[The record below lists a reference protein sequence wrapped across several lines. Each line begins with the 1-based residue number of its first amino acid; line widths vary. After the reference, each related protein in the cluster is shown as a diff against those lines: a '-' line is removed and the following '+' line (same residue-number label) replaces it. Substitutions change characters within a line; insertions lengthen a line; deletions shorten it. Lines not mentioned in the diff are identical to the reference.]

1 MNHKLLKIFLGLSL
15 LLCALPPAV
24 AQNFSV
30 SYNGAQIV
38 KVLSDLEQR
47 TDYTFVY
54 QKQEL
59 SDIAPLSISM
69 DNATLDQVLDR
80 ICSETG
86 LTYKKVNKTIVLRKG
101 EAPSQPDSRRLRVSG
116 VVRDA
121 AGTPIPFAS
130 VVLKGTMTG
139 ISSDENGAYT
149 LDPVPANATLVFSS
163 IGYKNLEVAVAGRSR
178 IDATLAASAESLEET
193 IVVAY
198 GTAKK
203 GSLTGSAA
211 VIQSEDL
218 EKRITSNITKAFDG
232 QVPGIISTSGT
243 GQPGEGASI
252 VIRGYGSIN
261 ASRTPLYVVD
271 GIPFDG
277 GLSSINPQDIE
288 SMTVLKD
295 ASSGA
300 LYGARGANGVVM
312 ITTKKGAADKVNINY
327 SGNFGWANPGLKY
340 YDRVNSKDFV
350 QLTFESLRT
359 NFYDSGSYSWEEASQ
374 KARETLGGTLGG
386 EIYNPFKKYTWETI
400 IGADGYVQ
408 ADAVPAWEEDWLD
421 DGAVRHNAF
430 RQEHVVSVSGG
441 TKKLRSFMSLGYTN
455 ENGYIV
461 QTGFQRYSGRA
472 KIDAQP
478 NDFIAAG
485 INLSLSDTEHIGVR
499 PEGDDTGNPIIY
511 AQQIGPLYPVYEK
524 DLNGND
530 VLDENGNRII
540 DYGDTRPW
548 DPGSSVIGRLYDD
561 STDYSYINAG
571 IRTYLT
577 LGSDSD
583 KAGILKGLKLTVN
596 FGGDD
601 RDLHEY
607 AYNNMTHGGYKT
619 ANGRLRRYAT
629 RKVSYTLNELLTWNR
644 NFGKHG
650 FDLLAG
656 HEFYNYKFLYLYGIR
671 TNLVEGIKEL
681 RPATESINNDS
692 YSQNYAIE
700 SWLSRF
706 NYNFDEKYYFSA
718 SFRRDGSSR
727 FNKNYRWG
735 NFWSVG
741 ANWRVS
747 KEPWMQAID
756 WINNMNLKVSYGVQG
771 NDDLDTYYA
780 WQSLYNLSYPNDG
793 KTGAVVESLENTN
806 ISWEKNA
813 NFNTGFDVSLFNNRL
828 NIGVE
833 WYSRVTRDMLLNYPM
848 ALSTGFS
855 GYDANVGSMRNRG
868 LEWTVGGVIMDRKN
882 FFWKTTF
889 TGATIRNK
897 ILSLTEGTTSYTSG
911 QRIVEVGRPIYTY
924 YMVKHAGVDPETG
937 NELFWTYDS
946 IDENGN
952 YVNETTTSDYAT
964 ATAHKYYFDT
974 RIPKVSGSLGMEF
987 EFFKCFDFSFLTTYS
1002 LGGVVYDVIY
1012 NALIHGGYGR
1022 AMSPDL
1028 LARWQKPGDVTDVP
1042 KMDIAKATGY
1052 TSNRA
1057 LIDASYFSVKNI
1069 TLGYTVPTVAARH
1082 LGASKIRVYATLDN
1096 YFFFNHLHGMNPQYN
1111 FAGYTSQV
1119 IAPQKTAVLG
1129 INLTF

>member
-1 MNHKLLKIFLGLSL
+1 MNRTLLKICMGLTL
-15 LLCALPPAV
+15 LFCALPPAG
-24 AQNFSV
+24 AQSFSINY
-30 SYNGAQIV
+30 SGAQIV
-38 KVLSDLEQR
+38 NVLSDLEQR

-59 SDIAPLSISM
+59 SDIAPLTLKM
-69 DNATLDQVLDR
+69 DNASFTQVLDKL
-80 ICSETG
+80 CADTG
-86 LTYKKVNKTIVLRKG
+86 LTYKIVNKTIVLRKG
-101 EAPSQPDSRRLRVSG
+101 DPAAQVSSRPLTVTG
-116 VVRDA
+116 VVTDQTGA
-121 AGTPIPFAS
+121 PIPFAS
-130 VVLKGTMTG
+130 VVVKGTMKG
-139 ISSDENGAYT
+139 IASDENGAYT
-149 LDPVPANATLVFSS
+149 LDGVPSSATLVFSS
-163 IGYKNLEVAVAGRSR
+163 IGFTNQEAAVAGRRR
-178 IDATLAASAESLEET
+178 IDVTLSPTAESLEET

-211 VIQSEDL
+211 VIQSEEL

-312 ITTKKGAADKVNINY
+312 ITTKKGASDKVNISY

-340 YDRVNSKDFV
+340 YQRVNSRDFV

-374 KARETLGGTLGG
+374 KARETLSGTLGG
-386 EIYNPFKKYTWETI
+386 EIYNPFKNYTWETV
-400 IGADGYVQ
+400 IGPDGYVQ
-408 ADAVPAWEEDWLD
+408 SDAVPAWEEDWLD
-421 DGAVRHNAF
+421 DGCVHHNAF

-455 ENGYIV
+455 ETGYIV

-478 NDFIAAG
+478 NDFLAAG
-485 INLSLSDTEHIGVR
+485 INISLSDTEHIGVR

-511 AQQIGPLYPVYEK
+511 AQQIGPIYPVYEK
-524 DLNGND
+524 DIYGKD

-540 DYGDTRPW
+540 DYGKTRPW
-548 DPGSSVIGRLYDD
+548 NPGSSVIARLYDD

-571 IRTYLT
+571 VRTYLT
-577 LGSDSD
+577 LGSDTD
-583 KAGILKGLKLTVN
+583 KAGFLKGLKFTVN

-607 AYNNMTHGGYKT
+607 AFENMNHGSY
-619 ANGRLRRYAT
+619 AASNGRLRRYAT
-629 RKVSYTLNELLTWNR
+629 RRISYTLNQLLTYNR
-644 NFGKHG
+644 SFGKHG

-656 HEFYNYKFLYLYGIR
+656 HEFYRYRYLYLYGIR

-692 YSQNYAIE
+692 YSQDYAIE

-706 NYNFDEKYYFSA
+706 NYNYGEKYYLSA

-747 KEPWMQAID
+747 KEPWMQSVS

-771 NDDLDTYYA
+771 NDNLDTYYA

-813 NFNTGFDVSLFNNRL
+813 NFNTGLDASLFNNRL
-828 NIGVE
+828 NISVE

-855 GYDANVGSMRNRG
+855 GYDANVGSLRNRG
-868 LEWTVGGVIMDRKN
+868 FEGTISGVIMDKTN

-889 TGATIRNK
+889 TASTIRNK

-911 QRIVEVGRPIYTY
+911 QRIVEVGRSIYTY

-937 NELFWTYDS
+937 DELFWTYDS

-952 YVNETTTSDYAT
+952 YVNETTTTNYST

-974 RIPKVSGSLGMEF
+974 RIPKVTGSLGMEF
-987 EFFKCFDFSFLTTYS
+987 EFFKNFDFSFLTTYS

-1012 NALIHGGYGR
+1012 NSLIHGGYAR

-1028 LARWQKPGDVTDVP
+1028 LDRWQKPGDITDVP
-1042 KMDIAKATGY
+1042 KMDIAKSTGY
-1052 TSNRA
+1052 TSSRA

-1069 TLGYTVPTVAARH
+1069 TLGYTVPTAAARRI
-1082 LGASKIRVYATLDN
+1082 GASKIRVYGTLDN
-1096 YFFFNHLHGMNPQYN
+1096 YFLFSHLDGMNPQYN

-1119 IAPQKTAVLG
+1119 IAPQKTAVFG